1 MKIETIKIE
10 KINPAAYNPRKDL
23 KPGDAEYEK
32 LKKSINTFGYVE
44 PLVWNSR
51 TGNLVGGHQRFKIL
65 IEQGFKE
72 VEVSVVDLDEVKEK
86 TLNIAL
92 NKIFGDWDDA
102 KLNQMLHELTDI
114 KGLDISL
121 TGFDLPEISE
131 IFDRYETVEED
142 VPSPFDPNANPIT
155 AKGELIEL
163 GTHRILCG
171 DSGKKEDVDRLLAGN
186 KAGLLF
192 TDPPYNVNYGENLAQ
207 SNDQWRKIANDNMPQ
222 DEYEKWLRLIL
233 KNACSVL
240 DEGAAVYIWNGSRQ
254 FGPMYDML
262 LEEKLHVSSII
273 TWAKET
279 FAFGRFNYKQ
289 QTEYCLYAWKENN
302 GAHKWYGPD
311 NETTLWQIKRDSTI
325 NYIHPTQKPVAVAH
339 RAIKNSS
346 KRGDIVLDVFL
357 GSGTTL
363 IAAESLHR
371 RCYGIEMDPLYC
383 DAIVKRYVE
392 RVGRAK
398 TNPQILE
405 KYGL

>member
-72 VEVSVVDLDEVKEK
+72 VEVSVVDLDEVQEK

-92 NKIFGDWDDA
+92 NKISGDWDDA

-142 VPSPFDPNANPIT
+142 LPSPFDPNAKPIT
-155 AKGELIEL
+155 TKGELIEL

-192 TDPPYNVNYGENLAQ
+192 TDPPYNVNYGENLVQ

-262 LEEKLHVSSII
+262 LEEKLHVSSVI

-383 DAIVKRYVE
+383 DAIVKRYVQ

-398 TNPQILE
+398 INPQILE